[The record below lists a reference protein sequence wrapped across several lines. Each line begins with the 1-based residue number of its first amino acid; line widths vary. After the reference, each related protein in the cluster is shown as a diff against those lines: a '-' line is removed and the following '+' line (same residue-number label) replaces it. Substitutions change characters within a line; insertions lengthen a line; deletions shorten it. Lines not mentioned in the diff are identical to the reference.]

1 MTAPQEGARLRVPER
16 CEGLSGALPRDARFA
31 LVASDYHADVVQRLL
46 DGAVEE
52 LERHGVSRG
61 RVTVAIVPGAFE
73 LGLAARRLAESGRYA
88 GVAVLGCVIRG
99 GTPHFDYVCS
109 EAARSVTL
117 AQQATGVPIGV
128 RRADLREPPAG
139 DGACGRR
146 GGQQGRRGRR
156 RCRRARCHAAR
167 RPLEGEQSEMAD
179 QEDDDL
185 TVWRLEVEVIAA
197 PERAEELHD
206 AIRALVADEEL
217 ESLTR
222 YAMDMTT
229 WTRIERI
236 EDEEE
241 EDEDEEEDNGATP

>member
-117 AQQATGVPIGV
+117 AQQATGVPIGFGV
-128 RRADLREPPAG
+128 LTCENH
-139 DGACGRR
+139 
-146 GGQQGRRGRR
+146 QQ
-156 RCRRARCHAAR
+156 A
-167 RPLEGEQSEMAD
+167 M
-179 QEDDDL
+179 
-185 TVWRLEVEVIAA
+185 
-197 PERAEELHD
+197 ERAGGAEGNKGAEAAAAAAGL
-206 AIRALVADEEL
+206 A
-217 ESLTR
+217 
-222 YAMDMTT
+222 AMLQ
-229 WTRIERI
+229 
-236 EDEEE
+236 
-241 EDEDEEEDNGATP
+241 GVH